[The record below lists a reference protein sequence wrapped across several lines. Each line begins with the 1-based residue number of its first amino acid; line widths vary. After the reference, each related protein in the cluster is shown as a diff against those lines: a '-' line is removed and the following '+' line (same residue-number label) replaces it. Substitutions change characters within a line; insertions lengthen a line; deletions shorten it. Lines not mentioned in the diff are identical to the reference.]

1 MTRHFISFLG
11 SHDLGNIEDG
21 PVLSLLQ
28 YLKPTHIYLFI
39 TRGYSKSNKVEDLK
53 LYYEKYLSSQIEIIE
68 TEIEDPTNHR
78 EIFNKI
84 SSDIEKIN
92 NEANALKSQ
101 VFINLNKR
109 TPAIISVL
117 SLLSMTGFINRCT
130 GVYSPNPQF
139 DNVVKTDTLDFYKNS
154 FAYKTLA
161 TLINDKEYEAT
172 IKFLEQ
178 NKILKHL
185 SSDIEFMNILRFTN
199 QRIIGNFDKAREIY
213 QKCELLHKLEYK
225 TPANLYERASE
236 YYIST
241 QAAIKKEDTFQ
252 ATLKLGIIREIL
264 TTFLCQLMLKTTYTE
279 EILIYENKEEKSPR
293 FNVENLEKY
302 APDLK
307 AYIMNNHEFSKSI
320 TPFDFSREINA
331 YTESIMLKYLLIKNK
346 TKNLEK
352 INDYFNK
359 LQELK
364 DERNKLA
371 HRLSA
376 PEFKPKWNK
385 YIKEILTLIS
395 EEFSYPSP
403 DYTSYEEINK
413 ILLDKLKQALN

>member
-1 MTRHFISFLG
+1 M
-11 SHDLGNIEDG
+11 
-21 PVLSLLQ
+21 
-28 YLKPTHIYLFI
+28 
-39 TRGYSKSNKVEDLK
+39 
-53 LYYEKYLSSQIEIIE
+53 
-68 TEIEDPTNHR
+68 
-78 EIFNKI
+78 
-84 SSDIEKIN
+84 
-92 NEANALKSQ
+92 
-101 VFINLNKR
+101 
-109 TPAIISVL
+109 
-117 SLLSMTGFINRCT
+117 
-130 GVYSPNPQF
+130 
-139 DNVVKTDTLDFYKNS
+139 
-154 FAYKTLA
+154 
-161 TLINDKEYEAT
+161 
-172 IKFLEQ
+172 
-178 NKILKHL
+178 
-185 SSDIEFMNILRFTN
+185 
-199 QRIIGNFDKAREIY
+199 
-213 QKCELLHKLEYK
+213 
-225 TPANLYERASE
+225 
-236 YYIST
+236 
-241 QAAIKKEDTFQ
+241 
-252 ATLKLGIIREIL
+252 
-264 TTFLCQLMLKTTYTE
+264 
-279 EILIYENKEEKSPR
+279 
-293 FNVENLEKY
+293 ENLEKY